1 MSTRGVVVNFDSVNC
16 FRDLGPSN
24 GGAGGGTGV
33 LPPGNFFEIF
43 DAKSRVWGQFG
54 PESILIKG

>member
-1 MSTRGVVVNFDSVNC
+1 MGE
-16 FRDLGPSN
+16 LGPVL
-24 GGAGGGTGV
+24 GVGAGGVPGV

-54 PESILIKG
+54 PESILIEG